1 MLQNKG
7 EEDSDTET
15 QTGHREEVH
24 VTSKTE
30 IGVMQFTNKET
41 PRIIRGHQ
49 KLGGGEEEFYP
60 NLQSDCD
67 LADTL
72 IQISGQNCERIIS
85 IVLSHPVCDTLLW
98 QP

>member
-7 EEDSDTET
+7 EGDLDTGT

-24 VTSKTE
+24 VTTKIE

-49 KLGGGEEEFYP
+49 KLGEGKEESP
-60 NLQSDCD
+60 LTSRV
-67 LADTL
+67 T
-72 IQISGQNCERIIS
+72 
-85 IVLSHPVCDTLLW
+85 VTLLT
-98 QP
+98 P

>member
-7 EEDSDTET
+7 EGDLDTET

-24 VTSKTE
+24 VTTK

-49 KLGGGEEEFYP
+49 KLGEGKEESP
-60 NLQSDCD
+60 LTSRV
-67 LADTL
+67 T
-72 IQISGQNCERIIS
+72 
-85 IVLSHPVCDTLLW
+85 VTLLT
-98 QP
+98 P